1 MYVTSSP
8 ARSTVSHPSV
18 QNKTWLRTD
27 LQSGNELRQCDKQ
40 EVEVEEELE
49 LLVEDER
56 EEREHVVLLVAHDVR
71 GEPPL
76 ELLCVEQYQVC
87 SA

>member
-40 EVEVEEELE
+40 EVKVEEELE
-49 LLVEDER
+49 LLVEDDGKEGER
-56 EEREHVVLLVAHDVR
+56 VILLVADNVWW
-71 GEPPL
+71 
-76 ELLCVEQYQVC
+76 ELLL
-87 SA
+87 